1 MRIFF
6 RFLAR
11 PLPVGSTVGVQN
23 FGRGRYP
30 LAEIFGKNCFA
41 VDFGTKCE
49 LWLHLAAPFR
59 TVAYSS
65 CNIYFTGPF

>member
-30 LAEIFGKNCFA
+30 LAEIFGKNDVLLSILA
-41 VDFGTKCE
+41 QNANFG
-49 LWLHLAAPFR
+49 
-59 TVAYSS
+59 S
-65 CNIYFTGPF
+65 I